1 MTIRVGEFPV
11 ISLMLA
17 FSFGIYGLLKKIV
30 KIEAISS
37 IALECIVTAPAGLIY
52 MIYLWNTGT
61 SSVGFEYGHILV
73 DVLRCSNCHSINL
86 ILSRCQTY
94 SVISNRIHSIRW
106 STIMFFLGIFAF
118 KEHFDAKQLVTFALI
133 WIGIVLYSISQY
145 VKMKR
150 NPRPE

>member
-37 IALECIVTAPAGLIY
+37 IALECIVTAGRINIY
-52 MIYLWNTGT
+52 DLFMEHWNII
-61 SSVGFEYGHILV
+61 SRFEYGHILV

-86 ILSRCQTY
+86 ILGRCQTY

-106 STIMFFLGIFAF
+106 SNNHVLLGIFAF
-118 KEHFDAKQLVTFALI
+118 KEHFDAPTCYVRAHLD
-133 WIGIVLYSISQY
+133 WYCIVQYFSI
-145 VKMKR
+145 R
-150 NPRPE
+150 ENET